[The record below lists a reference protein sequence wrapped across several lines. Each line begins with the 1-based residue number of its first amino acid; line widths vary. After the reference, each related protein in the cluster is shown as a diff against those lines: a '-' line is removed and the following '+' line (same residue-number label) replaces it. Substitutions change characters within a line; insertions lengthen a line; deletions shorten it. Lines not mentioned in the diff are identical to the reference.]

1 MKSTTQFN
9 LRMSP
14 DEFRAIQ
21 AIAARTGQS
30 MNAYI
35 IAKCLETPAKQ
46 AKTAIEEPQS
56 EGKPEGSKEPQ
67 NEGLSHALQV
77 SVKQAAEWSG
87 GYGKTLSSK

>member
-46 AKTAIEEPQS
+46 AKPAIGEPQS
-56 EGKPEGSKEPQ
+56 EGNPEGSKEPQ
-67 NEGLSHALQV
+67 KPA
-77 SVKQAAEWSG
+77 KQNADWSG

>member
-21 AIAARTGQS
+21 AIAAQTGQS

-35 IAKCLETPAKQ
+35 IAKCLDAPAKQ

-56 EGKPEGSKEPQ
+56 EDKPEGSKEPQ
-67 NEGLSHALQV
+67 KPA
-77 SVKQAAEWSG
+77 KQNADWSG

>member
-14 DEFRAIQ
+14 DEFTAIQ

-35 IAKCLETPAKQ
+35 LARCLDVPAKQ
-46 AKTAIEEPQS
+46 VKTAIEEPQS

-67 NEGLSHALQV
+67 KPA
-77 SVKQAAEWSG
+77 KQTTDWSG